1 QVGQITSA
9 IWSPLLKK
17 NVALSLIQKDHW
29 DPGTQV
35 AVHLPQGNEMKA
47 TIVKLPFDPPR

>member
-1 QVGQITSA
+1 
-9 IWSPLLKK
+9 
-17 NVALSLIQKDHW
+17 VALSLIQKDHW